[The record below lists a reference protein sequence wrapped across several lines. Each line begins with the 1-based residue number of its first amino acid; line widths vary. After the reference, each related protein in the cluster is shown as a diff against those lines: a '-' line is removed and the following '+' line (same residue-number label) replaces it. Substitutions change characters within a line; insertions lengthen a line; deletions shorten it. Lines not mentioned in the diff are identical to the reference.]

1 MKKFISKIFLFLL
14 LFILFSLSASALF
27 FYKITPQYETGYNAS
42 ILDKSARLNSIN
54 GPKIVLIGDS
64 NVSFGFQSDLIEQA
78 YGIPVVNMG
87 LHGGLGNAF
96 HEEMAKMN
104 VQEGDIYVICHH
116 TFADNG
122 KIDDTELAW
131 ITLENHFDLW
141 SLPSVQDIPGM
152 AKAFPSYIKKASV
165 LWAKELINPEAAK
178 SADAA
183 EAATC
188 YSRSAF
194 NQYGDDIFPRENGTF
209 TFTTQS
215 VPEMNDTCI
224 NRLNRLNAYLA
235 ERGATMVV
243 AGYPIG
249 KGEFTPP
256 EEEYVE
262 FQQKLSDRLDCQ
274 VISDYRDYFF
284 DYSYFYNTELHLTND
299 GARLRTEQLIK
310 DLEKVVELNP

>member
-165 LWAKELINPEAAK
+165 LWTKELINPEAAK
-178 SADAA
+178 SADAT

>member
-14 LFILFSLSASALF
+14 LFILISLSASALF

-141 SLPSVQDIPGM
+141 SLPSVQDIPPQPLWLP
-152 AKAFPSYIKKASV
+152 AQLNTHSV
-165 LWAKELINPEAAK
+165 C
-178 SADAA
+178 S
-183 EAATC
+183 
-188 YSRSAF
+188 
-194 NQYGDDIFPRENGTF
+194 GG
-209 TFTTQS
+209 
-215 VPEMNDTCI
+215 
-224 NRLNRLNAYLA
+224 
-235 ERGATMVV
+235 
-243 AGYPIG
+243 
-249 KGEFTPP
+249 
-256 EEEYVE
+256 
-262 FQQKLSDRLDCQ
+262 
-274 VISDYRDYFF
+274 
-284 DYSYFYNTELHLTND
+284 
-299 GARLRTEQLIK
+299 
-310 DLEKVVELNP
+310 

>member
-14 LFILFSLSASALF
+14 LFILISLSASALF

-256 EEEYVE
+256 EEDYVA

-274 VISDYRDYFF
+274 VISDYRDYYF

-310 DLEKVVELNP
+310 DLEKVVELNN

>member
-14 LFILFSLSASALF
+14 LFILISLSASALF

-224 NRLNRLNAYLA
+224 NRLNKLNAYLA

-310 DLEKVVELNP
+310 DLEKVVELDP

>member
-14 LFILFSLSASALF
+14 LFILISLSASALF

-165 LWAKELINPEAAK
+165 LWTKELINPEAAK
-178 SADAA
+178 SADAT

>member
-1 MKKFISKIFLFLL
+1 MKKFVSKIFLFLL
-14 LFILFSLSASALF
+14 LFILISLSASTLF

-131 ITLENHFDLW
+131 ITLENHFDFW

-224 NRLNRLNAYLA
+224 NRLNKLNAYLA

>member
-14 LFILFSLSASALF
+14 LFILISLSASALF

>member
-1 MKKFISKIFLFLL
+1 MKKFVSKIFLFLL
-14 LFILFSLSASALF
+14 LFILISLSASALF

-78 YGIPVVNMG
+78 YGVPVVNMG

-183 EAATC
+183 EATTC

-194 NQYGDDIFPRENGTF
+194 NQCGDDIFPRENGTF

-224 NRLNRLNAYLA
+224 NRLNKLNAYLA

-310 DLEKVVELNP
+310 DLEKVVELDN

>member
-14 LFILFSLSASALF
+14 LFAFVSLSASVLF
-27 FYKITPQYETGYNAS
+27 FYKIAPQYETGYNAS
-42 ILDKSARLNSIN
+42 ILDKSARLKSID
-54 GPKIVLIGDS
+54 GSKIVLIGDS
-64 NVSFGFQSDLIEQA
+64 NVSFGFQSELIEQA

-96 HEEMAKMN
+96 HEEMAKIN
-104 VQEGDIYVICHH
+104 VHEGDIYVICHH

-141 SLPSVQDIPGM
+141 NLPSAQDIPGM
-152 AKAFPSYIKKASV
+152 AKALPSYMKKASV
-165 LWAKELINPEAAK
+165 LWAKDIINPESAESAAN
-178 SADAA
+178 A

-194 NQYGDDIFPRENGTF
+194 NQYGDDVFPRENGTF
-209 TFTTQS
+209 TFTAQS
-215 VPEMNDTCI
+215 VPKMNDTCI
-224 NRLNRLNAYLA
+224 DRLNRLNTYLT
-235 ERGATMVV
+235 EHGAIMVV

-256 EEEYVE
+256 EEEYVQ
-262 FQQKLSDRLDCQ
+262 FQQELSNRLDCP

-284 DYSYFYNTELHLTND
+284 DYEYFYNTELHLTND
-299 GARLRTEQLIK
+299 GARLRTEQLIE
-310 DLEKVVELNP
+310 DLENVIAPAD

>member
-14 LFILFSLSASALF
+14 LFILISLSASALF

-131 ITLENHFDLW
+131 ITLENHFALW

-262 FQQKLSDRLDCQ
+262 FQQKLSDRLNCQ

-310 DLEKVVELNP
+310 DLEKVVELDN

>member
-14 LFILFSLSASALF
+14 LFILISLSASALF

-165 LWAKELINPEAAK
+165 LWAKELINPEATK

-194 NQYGDDIFPRENGTF
+194 NQCGDDIFPRENGTF

-224 NRLNRLNAYLA
+224 NRLNKLNAYLA

-310 DLEKVVELNP
+310 DLEKVVELDN

>member
-14 LFILFSLSASALF
+14 LFILISLSASALF

-256 EEEYVE
+256 EEEYVA

-284 DYSYFYNTELHLTND
+284 DYSYF
-299 GARLRTEQLIK
+299 
-310 DLEKVVELNP
+310 

>member
-14 LFILFSLSASALF
+14 LFILISLSASALF

-249 KGEFTPP
+249 KGAFTPP
-256 EEEYVE
+256 EEEYVA